1 MVNLAVFGRAFR
13 ALISNYGELLHWFY
27 VITDVSVTI
36 FLYLFITH
44 TPQSDL
50 AVSKGRLFKIQVRL
64 GGERQL
70 SFC

>member
-1 MVNLAVFGRAFR
+1 MVKLAVFGRAFR
-13 ALISNYGELLHWFY
+13 ALISNSGEFLYWSY
-27 VITDVSVTI
+27 DITDASDAI
-36 FLYLFITH
+36 FLYLFMTY

-50 AVSKGRLFKIQVRL
+50 AVSKGRLFKIHVRL